1 MCMLKWLQLC
11 PTLCNPLGCSLPGSS
26 VHGVLQEEYWSGL
39 PCPPPGDLP
48 NPGIKP
54 RIPALQ
60 MDSLPSEPPGKL
72 KNSGVGS
79 LSLSLGSFLTQKLN
93 QGLLHC
99 RQILYQLSYKGSP
112 FMHIIIHTVFAYPYN
127 LFFLC
132 WNLFLFCKKNLWKSW
147 SISHWCTW
155 IFLKFTVLRGE
166 YIFTFLVKYS

>member
-112 FMHIIIHTVFAYPYN
+112 FMHIIIHIVFAYPYN
-127 LFFLC
+127 LFFFAETYFCSVKKICEKVDPFLTDVLEYF
-132 WNLFLFCKKNLWKSW
+132 WNLLFWEES
-147 SISHWCTW
+147 
-155 IFLKFTVLRGE
+155 IFLLF
-166 YIFTFLVKYS
+166 